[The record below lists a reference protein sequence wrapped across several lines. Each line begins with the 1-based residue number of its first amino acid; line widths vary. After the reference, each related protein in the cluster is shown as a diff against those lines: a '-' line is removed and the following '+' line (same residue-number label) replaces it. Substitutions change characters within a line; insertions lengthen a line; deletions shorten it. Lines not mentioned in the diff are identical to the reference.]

1 MSWINRNLIVECL
14 RELSDQ
20 KFQQEVWLSTGG
32 EKVSSFAEAVE
43 QLFTD
48 SGLGDELEKG
58 TTGLGRE
65 VEDNLMLLDQE
76 LSKINRKQHASE
88 IIKDPKMENVR
99 NIAAK
104 VLLLL
109 EGKEE

>member
-14 RELSDQ
+14 QELSDQ

-32 EKVSSFAEAVE
+32 DKVSSFVEVVE

-58 TTGLGRE
+58 TAGLGRE

-76 LSKINRKQHASE
+76 LSKINRKQQALE
-88 IIKDPKMENVR
+88 IIKDPRMESIR

-104 VLLLL
+104 ILLLL
-109 EGKEE
+109 EEKE